1 MIDDVLGKLVADKY
15 RIEGLIRESE
25 SGDLFTAR
33 HEVLERPVM
42 VKILSR
48 ALAVDQRW
56 VTRFVN
62 EARSASALEHAN
74 ILTITDFG
82 TDAKGISYAV
92 FEHAPSTTVRDMIAG
107 EPMLAEKRAIGIARQ
122 IAAAV
127 GAAHEKQVLHG
138 ALEPRAVFVDQA
150 DGRDTAKVFGFGGEA
165 THVAR
170 DADPRYLAPEQ
181 CSKFPAA
188 DQRSDVYSLG
198 VMLYEMLSGSVPF
211 DGETTADVLGKQ
223 NSEPPPPLSAFRRDI
238 HPEIE
243 PIVLSAIA
251 ADPERRYQ
259 TMAAFAEDLDTLA
272 GRLGVAPAG
281 ESKADAAAVA
291 AKPNVWRTAFI
302 AMAGIGLLAAAL
314 IYATSTRRTDPA
326 TVAQADAGSLPVQPI
341 GPASGIQDQMIADA
355 FLRNYVGYD
364 ANTAM
369 PLDPL
374 ASAGDGLDYW
384 SSGGYPQITTGPLP
398 MNVAPAG
405 PMMTV
410 PGSGGSQFMSDIWYD
425 KTNNRCFDLNGTV
438 PCPPGVQR
446 QETTLPTNTRI
457 NPANANI
464 AGNAATTNPVRPGGP
479 TPSTTPKPLAT
490 PPPRT
495 TRSGSQADKPIS
507 TKPSSKPNEEEF

>member
-33 HEVLERPVM
+33 HEVLDRPVT

-56 VTRFVN
+56 VKRFVD
-62 EARSASALEHAN
+62 EARAASALEHPN
-74 ILTITDFG
+74 ILNITDFG
-82 TDAKGISYAV
+82 TDAKAVSYAV
-92 FEHAPSTTVRDMIAG
+92 FEHAPSTTLRDLISGTPSM
-107 EPMLAEKRAIGIARQ
+107 EEKRAIGIARQ
-122 IAAAV
+122 IASAV
-127 GAAHEKQVLHG
+127 GAAHEKQVLHS
-138 ALEPRAVFVDQA
+138 ALEPRLVFVDGQH
-150 DGRDTAKVFGFGGEA
+150 GRDVVKVYGFGGEA

-181 CSKFPAA
+181 CNKFPAA
-188 DQRSDVYSLG
+188 DERSDVYSLG
-198 VMLYEMLSGSVPF
+198 VMLYEMLSGAVPF
-211 DGETTADVLGKQ
+211 DGETTADVLAKQ

-259 TMAAFAEDLDTLA
+259 TMAALAEDLDILS
-272 GRLGVAPAG
+272 GRLGI
-281 ESKADAAAVA
+281 AAADEPKPEIAVA
-291 AKPNVWRTAFI
+291 KANIWRTAFI
-302 AMAGIGLLAAAL
+302 AMAGIALLAAAL
-314 IYATSTRRTDPA
+314 IYATWTRRIDPT
-326 TVAQADAGSLPVQPI
+326 TVAQTDAGSLPVQPI

-374 ASAGDGLDYW
+374 ANAGDGLDYW

-398 MNVAPAG
+398 MNVAPGG

-425 KTNNRCFDLNGTV
+425 KQNNRCFDLNGTV

-446 QETTLPTNTRI
+446 QETAPPANTRP
-457 NPANANI
+457 NPPNVNA
-464 AGNAATTNPVRPGGP
+464 AGNTATTPPVRPGGP
-479 TPSTTPKPLAT
+479 TPATTPKPLAT
-490 PPPRT
+490 PPPRG
-495 TRSGSQADKPIS
+495 TRPVANKPPA
-507 TKPSSKPNEEEF
+507 KPE